1 MEVVLETK
9 NLCKSFGAVMVND
22 KINLTLHRGEIMA
35 VLGENGSGKTTL
47 INMIG
52 GIYYPDSGSI
62 YYENKRVEI
71 RSPKDADR
79 LGIGVVHQHFKLV
92 SSMDAVENIE
102 IALSDKEYKN
112 KADIR
117 KRITDVAKKYG
128 FTVNPDKKICD
139 MSVSEKQTVEI
150 IKAIIK
156 GAEILILDEPTAVL
170 TPQES
175 SSLFNVIRSMKK
187 DGKSII
193 IITHK
198 LQEVLDIS
206 DNVYIMRKGRY
217 IDTLKT
223 SETDENELACKM
235 VGKTVTLQI
244 ARTSYEKKK
253 TVLSVHNI
261 SCLSDD
267 KTVGLSDV
275 SFDLKLGEI
284 LGIAGISGSGQ
295 KELCECID
303 GIREVTSGKIKYY
316 AEEGNFDITNKKPEW
331 RRKNKT
337 GFGFVPEDRL
347 GMGLIASSDM
357 VDNMVLKSYKDEAG
371 AFLHRKKA
379 ADIAKYL
386 IKKLDIATP
395 GIHTPVRMLSG
406 GNVQKVLLG
415 REIEAGR
422 DVLIVS
428 YPVRGLDINSSYM
441 IYNLLDEERKRG
453 TAIIFVGEDLD
464 VLMAL
469 SDRIMVM
476 ADHRIAGITDARTVT
491 KDYLGSLMTD
501 TKGQVI

>member
-1 MEVVLETK
+1 
-9 NLCKSFGAVMVND
+9 
-22 KINLTLHRGEIMA
+22 
-35 VLGENGSGKTTL
+35 
-47 INMIG
+47 
-52 GIYYPDSGSI
+52 
-62 YYENKRVEI
+62 
-71 RSPKDADR
+71 
-79 LGIGVVHQHFKLV
+79 
-92 SSMDAVENIE
+92 
-102 IALSDKEYKN
+102 
-112 KADIR
+112 
-117 KRITDVAKKYG
+117 
-128 FTVNPDKKICD
+128 

-156 GAEILILDEPTAVL
+156 GAKILILDEPTAVL

-223 SETDENELACKM
+223 SETDENELSCKM

-275 SFDLKLGEI
+275 SFDLKSGEI

-316 AEEGNFDITNKKPEW
+316 AEKEI
-331 RRKNKT
+331 
-337 GFGFVPEDRL
+337 
-347 GMGLIASSDM
+347 LI
-357 VDNMVLKSYKDEAG
+357 
-371 AFLHRKKA
+371 
-379 ADIAKYL
+379 
-386 IKKLDIATP
+386 
-395 GIHTPVRMLSG
+395 
-406 GNVQKVLLG
+406 
-415 REIEAGR
+415 
-422 DVLIVS
+422 
-428 YPVRGLDINSSYM
+428 
-441 IYNLLDEERKRG
+441 
-453 TAIIFVGEDLD
+453 
-464 VLMAL
+464 
-469 SDRIMVM
+469 
-476 ADHRIAGITDARTVT
+476 
-491 KDYLGSLMTD
+491 
-501 TKGQVI
+501 